1 MKIVIMFNCCCFCCL
16 LMVATSVCVFGG
28 GGGGG
33 GFELGRWCDNTD
45 GVTKW
50 IRVSCFVRAAAY

>member
-1 MKIVIMFNCCCFCCL
+1 MKIVQL
-16 LMVATSVCVFGG
+16 LLFLLPVDGSYQCVCGW
-28 GGGGG
+28 GGG
-33 GFELGRWCDNTD
+33 GFELGRWYDNTD